1 MRRTKI
7 VCTLGPAT
15 DNTEVLKK
23 LAANGMDIVRLNFS
37 HGSHEEHL
45 KRINSVKRVREEMGK
60 PLAILLDTKG
70 PEIRLKTF
78 KEGRAVLEEGRRFVL
93 TTRKIEGNESEVS
106 VTYENLPED
115 LRPGDTVLLD
125 DGLIELKVE
134 EVKGED
140 VICIVING
148 GEISNNKGVNLPGV
162 STRLP
167 AVTPK
172 DKEDILFGID
182 QDIDII
188 AASFSR
194 KAEDILEIRRIL
206 EENKG
211 EHIKIIAKIE
221 NREGVENLDAIIE
234 VADGLMVARGDLGV
248 EIPAEEVPLLQ
259 KDMIRRCN
267 RVGKPVI
274 TATQML
280 DSMIRNPRPTRAEV
294 ADVANAILDGTDAI
308 MLSGE
313 TAAGKYPVEA
323 VRTMARIAEKVEEA
337 YNFGR
342 WMNGATMKNGNTVT
356 DAVSHATCATA
367 QDLGAAAI
375 ITATQSGYTARM
387 VSKYR
392 PKSPI
397 IGATPDE
404 RVMRQLSLTWGVYP
418 VLAKQSDNTDDTL
431 ELSVKAALEKGHIKE
446 GDLVVITAGVPAAVT
461 GTTNLIRVHT
471 VAKVLTRGTGVGNRS
486 AYGKVVLVTDPLE
499 DKDKMQPGNVLVIK
513 AGDKDMVPLME
524 IASAIVAEE
533 GGLTSHAAIVGLNL
547 GKPTVVGAID
557 ALNLLKDGEIVT
569 VDGATGL
576 IYRGIATVM

>member
-15 DNTEVLKK
+15 DDIGL
-23 LAANGMDIVRLNFS
+23 LRRIAQNGMDIARLNFS

-45 KRINSVKRVREEMGK
+45 KRINDVKKVRDEIKK

-78 KEGRAVLEEGRRFVL
+78 RNGRVFLEEGKRFVL
-93 TTRKIEGNESEVS
+93 TTRDIEGNEEEAG
-106 VTYENLPED
+106 VTYEYFAGD
-115 LRPGDTVLLD
+115 VAKGDTVLLD
-125 DGLIELKVE
+125 DGLIQLKVE
-134 EVKGED
+134 QVDGED
-140 VICIVING
+140 VICTVING
-148 GEISNNKGVNLPGV
+148 GEISNNKGVNLPGI

-172 DKEDILFGID
+172 DTEDILFGIRHG
-182 QDIDII
+182 IDFI

-206 EENKG
+206 EENNG
-211 EHIKIIAKIE
+211 AYIKIIAKIE
-221 NREGVENLDAIIE
+221 NREGVENLDSIIE
-234 VADGLMVARGDLGV
+234 VADGIMVARGDLGV

-259 KDMIRRCN
+259 KEMIRKCN

-280 DSMIRNPRPTRAEV
+280 DSMMRNPRPTRAEV

-313 TAAGKYPVEA
+313 TAAGKHPVEA
-323 VRTMARIAEKVEEA
+323 VETMARIAEKVEEA
-337 YNFGR
+337 YNFGK
-342 WMNGATMKNGNTVT
+342 WINKTAMEGSNSVT
-356 DAVSHATCATA
+356 NAVSHATCATA

-375 ITATQSGYTARM
+375 ITATQSGHTARM

-392 PKSPI
+392 PKSSI
-397 IGATPDE
+397 VGATPDE
-404 RVMRQLSLTWGVYP
+404 RVMRQLNLTWGVYP
-418 VLAKQSDNTDDTL
+418 VLSKQEDNTDDTL
-431 ELSVKAALEKGHIKE
+431 EASVKAALERGYIKE
-446 GDLVVITAGVPAAVT
+446 GDLVVITAGVPTAVT

-471 VAKVLTRGTGVGNRS
+471 VAKVITRGMGVGKKS
-486 AYGKVVLVTDPLE
+486 AYGKVVVINDPVKEL
-499 DKDKMQPGNVLVIK
+499 DKMQPGNVLVIK
-513 AGDKDMVPLME
+513 SGDKEMVPLME
-524 IASAIVAEE
+524 MASAIIAEE
-533 GGLTSHAAIVGLNL
+533 GGLTSHAAIVGLHL
-547 GKPTVVGAID
+547 GKPTVVGVGD
-557 ALNLLKDGEIVT
+557 GFGLLRDGEIVT

-576 IYRGIATVM
+576 IYSGIATVM

>member
-15 DNTEVLKK
+15 DDIDLLRRIAQN
-23 LAANGMDIVRLNFS
+23 MDIARLNFS

-45 KRINSVKRVREEMGK
+45 KRINDIKKVRDEIKK

-78 KEGRAVLEEGRRFVL
+78 KEGRAFLEEGKKFIL
-93 TTRKIEGNESEVS
+93 TTRDIEGNEKEAG
-106 VTYENLPED
+106 VTYEYFSED
-115 LRPGDTVLLD
+115 VTKGDTVLLD
-125 DGLIELKVE
+125 DGLIQLKVE
-134 EVKGED
+134 QVIGED
-140 VICIVING
+140 VICTIING
-148 GEISNNKGVNLPGV
+148 GEISDNKSVNLPGI
-162 STRLP
+162 SARLP

-172 DKEDILFGID
+172 DTEDILFGIRHG
-182 QDIDII
+182 IDFI

-194 KAEDILEIRRIL
+194 KAEDILDIKRIL

-211 EHIKIIAKIE
+211 AYIKIIAKIE
-221 NREGVENLDAIIE
+221 NREGVKNLDSIIE
-234 VADGLMVARGDLGV
+234 VSDGIMVARGDLGV

-259 KDMIRRCN
+259 KEMIRKCN

-280 DSMIRNPRPTRAEV
+280 DSMMRNPRPTRAEV

-313 TAAGKYPVEA
+313 TAAGKHPIEA
-323 VRTMARIAEKVEEA
+323 VATMARIADKVEEA
-337 YNFGR
+337 YDFGKEINKTAER
-342 WMNGATMKNGNTVT
+342 GNNTVT
-356 DAVSHATCATA
+356 NAVSHATCSTA

-375 ITATQSGYTARM
+375 ITATQSGHTARM

-397 IGATPDE
+397 VGATPDE
-404 RVMRQLSLTWGVYP
+404 RVMRQLNLTWGVYP
-418 VLAKQSDNTDDTL
+418 VLSEQEDNTDDTL
-431 ELSVKAALEKGHIKE
+431 EASVKAALERGYINE

-471 VAKVLTRGTGVGNRS
+471 VARVITRGMGVGKKS
-486 AYGKVVLVTDPLE
+486 AYGKVTVINDPVRE
-499 DKDKMQPGNVLVIK
+499 RDKMQSGNVLVIK
-513 AGDKDMVPLME
+513 SGDKEMVPLME

-533 GGLTSHAAIVGLNL
+533 GGLTSHAAIVGLHL
-547 GKPTVVGAID
+547 GKPTVVGVGD
-557 ALNLLKDGEIVT
+557 GFDRLRDGEIVT
-569 VDGATGL
+569 IDGATGL
-576 IYRGIATVM
+576 IYSGIATVM